1 MLDMY
6 RMFVVPEGKSGEK
19 GAKMMVDL
27 GDAMAR
33 EAIPFLGL
41 GQKDRVIEIG
51 FGPGIGLETLVKTVS
66 QGTIVGI
73 DPSELM
79 HRLASERN
87 KDSIVSGKITLIK
100 GTVENLPF
108 DDDYFNGAIAM
119 DNMHFW
125 NEPLNGLTELKRV
138 LLPGSKLVCS
148 FTPHSGGSKHGWEK
162 LFERAGYVDFTL
174 LESAL
179 GIRIVAKIPEIS
191 V

>member
-19 GAKMMVDL
+19 GAKVMVDL

-33 EAIPFLGL
+33 EVIALLGL
-41 GQKDRVIEIG
+41 KEEDRVIEIG
-51 FGPGIGLETLVKTVS
+51 FGPEIGLETLAKTVS

-100 GTVENLPF
+100 GTVANLPF

-125 NEPLNGLTELKRV
+125 N
-138 LLPGSKLVCS
+138 
-148 FTPHSGGSKHGWEK
+148 
-162 LFERAGYVDFTL
+162 
-174 LESAL
+174 
-179 GIRIVAKIPEIS
+179 
-191 V
+191 

>member
-19 GAKMMVDL
+19 GAEMMVDL

-108 DDDYFNGAIAM
+108 DDDYFNGAMAM
-119 DNMHFW
+119 DNMYFW
-125 NEPLNGLTELKRV
+125 SDPLRGLTELKRV

-148 FTPHSGGSKHGWEK
+148 FTPHSGGSKKGWGK

-179 GIRIVAKIPEIS
+179 GICMVAEASGVS